1 MTPKIGGLGRGL
13 DALFADNA
21 VEDGGSSGAVR
32 LKLMDIEPNRE
43 QPRKHFDEDALSE
56 LAQSIEDHG
65 IIQPLLV
72 RPLAD
77 GGYQL
82 VAGERRWRAARLAGL
97 TEVPVVI
104 KELTEDEVM
113 VLSLIENLQREDL
126 NPIEEALGFQR
137 LMDTF
142 AVSQEQAAEKVGKSR
157 PAIAN
162 SLRLLKLPAEIIDYV
177 SHGKIS
183 AGHGRSLLA
192 FEEEADMLETAN
204 LILRKGISVREVER
218 LAKAARKD
226 KTKKEKDK
234 TRREAYF
241 DEVEL
246 ALTTA
251 LGRKVKVS
259 TQTGKASGTLEIDFN
274 DKADLSALARALHAF
289 ED

>member
-56 LAQSIEDHG
+56 LAQSIADHG

-192 FEEEADMLETAN
+192 FEQEADMLETAN

>member
-21 VEDGGSSGAVR
+21 VEDAGSSSAVR
-32 LKLMDIEPNRE
+32 LKLMDIEPNRD
-43 QPRKHFDEDALSE
+43 QPRKSFNEESLAE
-56 LAQSIEDHG
+56 LAESIAQHG

-72 RPLAD
+72 RPIAD

-104 KELTEDEVM
+104 RELNEDEVM

-137 LMDTF
+137 LIETF
-142 AVSQEQAAEKVGKSR
+142 ELSQEQAAQKVGKSR
-157 PAIAN
+157 PAVAN
-162 SLRLLKLPAEIIDYV
+162 SLRLLKLPQEIIGFV
-177 SHGKIS
+177 SQGNIS
-183 AGHGRSLLA
+183 AGHARSLLA
-192 FEEEADMLETAN
+192 FSDETQMLETAN
-204 LILRKGISVREVER
+204 LIIRKGISVREVER
-218 LAKAARKD
+218 LAKAADRNKS
-226 KTKKEKDK
+226 KKEKDR
-234 TRREAYF
+234 TRRESYF

-246 ALTTA
+246 ALTGA
-251 LGRKVKVS
+251 LGRKVKVT
-259 TQTGKASGTLEIDFN
+259 TQTGKPSGTLQIDFY
-274 DKADLSALARALHAF
+274 DKKDLENLVKALNKL

>member
-1 MTPKIGGLGRGL
+1 
-13 DALFADNA
+13 
-21 VEDGGSSGAVR
+21 
-32 LKLMDIEPNRE
+32 
-43 QPRKHFDEDALSE
+43 
-56 LAQSIEDHG
+56 
-65 IIQPLLV
+65 
-72 RPLAD
+72 
-77 GGYQL
+77 
-82 VAGERRWRAARLAGL
+82 
-97 TEVPVVI
+97 
-104 KELTEDEVM
+104 VM

-192 FEEEADMLETAN
+192 FEEEAEMLETAN

-218 LAKAARKD
+218 LAKAARKG
-226 KTKKEKDK
+226 KTKNEKDK
-234 TRREAYF
+234 SRREAYF

-259 TQTGKASGTLEIDFN
+259 TQTGKVSGTLEIDFN
-274 DKADLSALARALHAF
+274 DKNDLTALARALHAF

>member
-1 MTPKIGGLGRGL
+1 MKPKIGGLGRGL

-21 VEDGGSSGAVR
+21 VEEGGSSGAIK

-43 QPRKHFDEDALSE
+43 QARKSFDEDTLSE
-56 LAQSIEDHG
+56 LAQSIADHG

-72 RPLAD
+72 RPIAD

-104 KELTEDEVM
+104 RELSEDEVM

-126 NPIEEALGFQR
+126 NPIEEALGLQK
-137 LMDTF
+137 LMETF
-142 AVSQEQAAEKVGKSR
+142 AVSQEQTAEKVGKSR

-162 SLRLLKLPAEIIDYV
+162 SLRLLKLPAEIINFV
-177 SHGKIS
+177 SQGKIS
-183 AGHGRSLLA
+183 AGHARSLLA
-192 FEEEADMLETAN
+192 FEQETDMLETAN
-204 LILRKGISVREVER
+204 LILSKGISVREVER
-218 LAKAARKD
+218 LAKAAGKGKTRK
-226 KTKKEKDK
+226 KRDK
-234 TRREAYF
+234 TRREPYF

-246 ALTTA
+246 ALTNA

-259 TQTGKASGTLEIDFN
+259 TQTGKVSGTLEIDFN
-274 DKADLSALARALHAF
+274 DKTDLSALARALHAF

>member
-192 FEEEADMLETAN
+192 FEQEADMLETAN

-274 DKADLSALARALHAF
+274 DKNDLSALARALHAF

>member
-56 LAQSIEDHG
+56 LAQSIADHG

-97 TEVPVVI
+97 TEVPVMI
-104 KELTEDEVM
+104 MELTEDEVM

-192 FEEEADMLETAN
+192 FEQEADMLETAN

-274 DKADLSALARALHAF
+274 DKNDLSALARALHAF

>member
-1 MTPKIGGLGRGL
+1 MAAKKGGLGRGL

-21 VEDGGSSGAVR
+21 VEDGGSSSAVK
-32 LKLMDIEPNRE
+32 LKLMDIEPNRD
-43 QPRKHFDEDALSE
+43 QPRKNFDEDALSE
-56 LAQSIEDHG
+56 LAQSIAEHG
-65 IIQPLLV
+65 IIQPILV

-104 KELTEDEVM
+104 RELTEDEVI

-126 NPIEEALGFQR
+126 NPIEEAMGFQK
-137 LMDTF
+137 LMETF
-142 AVSQEQAAEKVGKSR
+142 HVSQEQAAEKAGKSR

-162 SLRLLKLPAEIIDYV
+162 SLRLLKLPAPIIDYV
-177 SHGKIS
+177 SQGKIS

-192 FEEEADMLETAN
+192 FEEEEDMLETAK
-204 LILRKGISVREVER
+204 LIIRKGISVREVER
-218 LAKAARKD
+218 LAKAAARNKS
-226 KTKKEKDK
+226 KKSKEKA
-234 TRREAYF
+234 RREPYF

-246 ALTTA
+246 ALTNA
-251 LGRKVKVS
+251 LGRKVKVTLQS
-259 TQTGKASGTLEIDFN
+259 GKASGTLEIDFN
-274 DKADLSALARALHAF
+274 DKDDLTALARALHAF

>member
-1 MTPKIGGLGRGL
+1 MAKKIGGLGRGL

-21 VEDGGSSGAVR
+21 VEDGGSSGAVK
-32 LKLMDIEPNRE
+32 LKLMDIEPNRD
-43 QPRKHFDEDALSE
+43 QPRKNFDEEALSE
-56 LAQSIEDHG
+56 LAQSIADHG
-65 IIQPLLV
+65 IIQPILV

-104 KELTEDEVM
+104 RELTEDEVI

-126 NPIEEALGFQR
+126 NPIEEALGFQK
-137 LMDTF
+137 LMETF
-142 AVSQEQAAEKVGKSR
+142 NVSQEQAAEKAGKSR

-162 SLRLLKLPAEIIDYV
+162 SLRLLKLPAQVIEYV
-177 SHGKIS
+177 AEGKIS

-192 FEEEADMLETAN
+192 FEQEEDIFETAD
-204 LILRKGISVREVER
+204 LIIRKGISVREVER
-218 LAKAARKD
+218 LAKAASRK
-226 KTKKEKDK
+226 KTKTSTDK
-234 TRREAYF
+234 TRREPYF

-246 ALTTA
+246 ALTDA
-251 LGRKVKVS
+251 LARKVKVT
-259 TQTGKASGTLEIDFN
+259 TQSGKASGTLEIDFN
-274 DKADLSALARALHAF
+274 DQEDLTALARALHAF

>member
-1 MTPKIGGLGRGL
+1 MAAKIGGLGRGL

-21 VEDGGSSGAVR
+21 VEDGGSSGAIK
-32 LKLMDIEPNRE
+32 LKLMDIEPNRD
-43 QPRKHFDEDALSE
+43 QPRKNFDEDTLSE
-56 LAQSIEDHG
+56 LAQSIAEHG
-65 IIQPLLV
+65 IIQPILV

-104 KELTEDEVM
+104 RELTEDEVI

-126 NPIEEALGFQR
+126 NPIEEALGFQK
-137 LMDTF
+137 LMETF
-142 AVSQEQAAEKVGKSR
+142 NVSQEEAAEKAGKSR

-162 SLRLLKLPAEIIDYV
+162 SLRLLKLPAQIIDYV
-177 SHGKIS
+177 SQGKIS

-192 FEEEADMLETAN
+192 FEQEENMIETAN
-204 LILRKGISVREVER
+204 LIIRKGISVREVER
-218 LAKAARKD
+218 IAKAAGRNKL
-226 KTKKEKDK
+226 KKSKEK
-234 TRREAYF
+234 TRREPYF

-246 ALTTA
+246 ALTDA
-251 LGRKVKVS
+251 LGRKVKVT
-259 TQTGKASGTLEIDFN
+259 TQSGKASGTLEIDFN
-274 DKADLSALARALHAF
+274 DKEDLSALSLALGAF

>member
-43 QPRKHFDEDALSE
+43 QPRKNFDEDALSE
-56 LAQSIEDHG
+56 LAQSIADHG

-97 TEVPVVI
+97 TEVPVMI
-104 KELTEDEVM
+104 MELTEDEVM

-192 FEEEADMLETAN
+192 FEQEADMLETAN

-218 LAKAARKD
+218 LAKAARKG

-234 TRREAYF
+234 SRREAYF

-259 TQTGKASGTLEIDFN
+259 TQTGKVSGTLEIDFN
-274 DKADLSALARALHAF
+274 DKNDLTALARALHAF